1 MSSASPAG
9 SNPSF
14 SMSAYMVPST
24 RNSYASETDED
35 MASLPSESSDDS
47 DVDTLSDDYSD
58 AEAEWRESI
67 EQLELLLTM
76 VLVPFIGKY
85 LGRRCA
91 YWGRC
96 EYTTAQQEFVLI
108 RVLQVGQDSCSGN
121 TRSRLSS
128 GTRRSSKGRVSSR
141 RLQLYDEFSTC
152 FDIEGA
158 SPGIPRF
165 ISTPA
170 ISTIWTGFDSLSN
183 GIGKVSFGVQGRKRQ
198 GLGTI

>member
-24 RNSYASETDED
+24 QNSFDSEPEDEI
-35 MASLPSESSDDS
+35 ASLPSESTAESDLE
-47 DVDTLSDDYSD
+47 TLSDDYSD

-91 YWGRC
+91 YWGMLVHL
-96 EYTTAQQEFVLI
+96 VL
-108 RVLQVGQDSCSGN
+108 RLGVMLTGCLGW
-121 TRSRLSS
+121 TRFMEWKYPVEVVVRNPALF
-128 GTRRSSKGRVSSR
+128 KGAGA
-141 RLQLYDEFSTC
+141 
-152 FDIEGA
+152 IEAAA
-158 SPGIPRF
+158 S
-165 ISTPA
+165 
-170 ISTIWTGFDSLSN
+170 L
-183 GIGKVSFGVQGRKRQ
+183 
-198 GLGTI
+198 